1 MPHEKPE
8 LMKDA
13 TQEELK
19 KETEKWLKRLE
30 EATKEIK
37 PTGKLD
43 EKILNDL
50 LKNMRA
56 YISDCYHFMEKSEW
70 VRAFEA
76 VIYAWGIYESCLHLK
91 LIEKKT

>member
-30 EATKEIK
+30 EATKNIK
-37 PTGKLD
+37 STNKLD
-43 EKILNDL
+43 EKTLNDL
-50 LKNMRA
+50 LKNMKA
-56 YISDCYHFMEKSEW
+56 YISDCYHFMKKNDW
-70 VRAFEA
+70 IRAFEA

-91 LIEKKT
+91 LIEK